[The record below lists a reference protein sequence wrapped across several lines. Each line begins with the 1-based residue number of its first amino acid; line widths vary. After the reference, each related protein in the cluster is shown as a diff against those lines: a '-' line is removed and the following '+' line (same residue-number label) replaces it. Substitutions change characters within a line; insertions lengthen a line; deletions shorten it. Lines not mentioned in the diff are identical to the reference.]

1 MANTAARLRGYHHQH
16 RTSAH
21 NKAMHAL
28 GSRQIGKTACGG
40 CPMGGRVPLSTLVYW
55 FAAHDTYVKC
65 PINFPIS
72 QVGTLP
78 RLIERDCE
86 SPTGCL
92 GCAPDHLQLHN
103 IEGRRRAA
111 LLPQMFQQKFLT
123 SSFLWIKKE
132 TWFICFWEGALEAE
146 TTHLHQHPSLL
157 HCIPFYLSPTLF
169 SSLLFTPLVLLSFI
183 TWYKQLQLQLFT
195 HLFPQFFH
203 FQLRQ
208 HVAVFIWRQA
218 WRDTSN
224 LRRDNAGS

>member
-92 GCAPDHLQLHN
+92 GCAPDHLQLHS

-169 SSLLFTPLVLLSFI
+169 SSLHSSCSFVIHHLIQATPASTLHSPISPVLPFSTSSTCRGIHLASSLERYLQFT
-183 TWYKQLQLQLFT
+183 T
-195 HLFPQFFH
+195 
-203 FQLRQ
+203 R
-208 HVAVFIWRQA
+208 
-218 WRDTSN
+218 
-224 LRRDNAGS
+224 